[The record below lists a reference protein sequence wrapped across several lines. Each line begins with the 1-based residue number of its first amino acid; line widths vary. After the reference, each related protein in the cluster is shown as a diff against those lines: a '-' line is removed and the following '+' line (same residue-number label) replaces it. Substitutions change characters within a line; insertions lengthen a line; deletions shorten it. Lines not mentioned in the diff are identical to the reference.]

1 MTALS
6 ARQARTGRW
15 RRPHRTLS
23 PWRLV
28 PLLRQAEWILILVL
42 LPMMVSV
49 AAEPQ
54 PNEVKTWL
62 DRISQASQRHS
73 YQGTFIYRCESQ
85 LMAMRVVHAAASEG
99 PQERL
104 VSLNGPP
111 HEITQTA
118 DRVTAIVASSRKHI
132 VRGRPAGGVVG
143 QTLDPGAVM
152 EGIYEIS
159 QVGEDRVADRPTQL
173 LRIAPRDQYRHG
185 FQLWLDQ
192 QTGVVLRSD
201 MYNSTGD
208 IIEQVMFTEIEYTP
222 LEEALTALAGSAAL
236 SDGQAESSDIASSPP
251 LLPSRWRVER
261 TPKGFELAD
270 RYVSTPERSSGQGQN
285 EQLVFSDGLASVS
298 VFIEPKDDHRS
309 VFTGGT
315 LVGAMAAY
323 GRIVSGYQVTAV
335 GEVPLAT
342 VEMIAES
349 LRYNG
354 S

>member
-6 ARQARTGRW
+6 ARQDRAGW
-15 RRPHRTLS
+15 LRRPYDLLS
-23 PWRLV
+23 PRRSMSS
-28 PLLRQAEWILILVL
+28 LRAAEWFLVL
-42 LPMMVSV
+42 MLSPMMASA
-49 AAEPQ
+49 AAEQ
-54 PNEVKTWL
+54 QSNEVKAWL

-85 LMAMRVVHAAASEG
+85 LMAMQVVHAAASEG

-143 QTLDPGAVM
+143 QPLNPGAVM
-152 EGIYEIS
+152 EGIYDVSEA
-159 QVGEDRVADRPTQL
+159 GEDRVAGRVTQL
-173 LRIAPRDQYRHG
+173 VRISPQDQYRHG
-185 FQLWLDQ
+185 FQLWLDR

-208 IIEQVMFTEIEYTP
+208 IIEQVMFTEIEYTTV
-222 LEEALTALAGSAAL
+222 ENALAALAGSAAL
-236 SDGQAESSDIASSPP
+236 SDVHTESGSVASSPLP
-251 LLPSRWRVER
+251 PSRWRVER
-261 TPKGFELAD
+261 APKGFELAD
-270 RYVSTPERSSGQGQN
+270 RYVSALEGTGGQREN

-298 VFIEPKDDHRS
+298 VFIEPKDSHRS
-309 VFTGGT
+309 AFTGGT

-323 GRIVSGYQVTAV
+323 GRIVNGYQVTAV

-349 LRYNG
+349 VRYHG
-354 S
+354 T